1 MNQWKGQTRGGITGY
16 RIFVFFIR
24 TFGLSFSYFFLKIV
38 AVYFLFSSGEAH
50 KASYN
55 YYRHG
60 LKLGKIKAYFKVYS
74 NYVAFGKVLV
84 DRIAVLSGFVK
95 RYTYDFDGEHHL
107 RKMVED
113 KTGGIL
119 VNAHVGNWEIAGQL
133 LERLNTRINV
143 LMFDAEHE
151 KIKQY
156 MSGVLV
162 NKNVNIIV
170 IKDGISHLEKIKEA
184 LENKEIIA
192 MNGDRFFEGNKV
204 ISCPFLGKEALFPV
218 GPFYMAG
225 KYKVP
230 VTYAFAMKESKTHY
244 HFYATPPRW
253 IENFNQLKERD
264 NSLKQVVTEYAAEL
278 ERIVKR
284 YPNQW
289 FNFYDFWRHT
299 R

>member
-1 MNQWKGQTRGGITGY
+1 
-16 RIFVFFIR
+16 
-24 TFGLSFSYFFLKIV
+24 
-38 AVYFLFSSGEAH
+38 
-50 KASYN
+50 
-55 YYRHG
+55 
-60 LKLGKIKAYFKVYS
+60 
-74 NYVAFGKVLV
+74 
-84 DRIAVLSGFVK
+84 
-95 RYTYDFDGEHHL
+95 
-107 RKMVED
+107 
-113 KTGGIL
+113 

-204 ISCPFLGKEALFPV
+204 ISCPFLGKDALFPV

-253 IENFNQLKERD
+253 IENFNHLKERE

-284 YPNQW
+284 YPDQW